1 MQRVRVRG
9 ELDADDG
16 TEFFDGSG
24 ALLESG
30 VFFGCEL
37 DLDNLFETGCTQ
49 FAGDSDVVAVDA
61 IFALEVGGAGD
72 DLLFVFEDGFD
83 HLDCGCR
90 GGVVSAAGLE
100 VLDDFS
106 AAVAGALDEF
116 FKAGGR
122 DEFGDG
128 NSGDGGIAGKGD
140 HGVAVAAEDERRNI
154 LDTHI
159 QLSSNKGPE

>member
-90 GGVVSAAGLE
+90 GGVVSAAGFE

-116 FKAGGR
+116 FKAGGS
-122 DEFGDG
+122 DELGDG
-128 NSGDGGIAGKGD
+128 NSGDGGVAGKRD
-140 HGVAVAAEDERRNI
+140 HGVAVSAED
-154 LDTHI
+154 
-159 QLSSNKGPE
+159 KGGDVFYADVQF